1 MIDDIAER
9 GVRMEHEMELV
20 QLLNAQLK
28 CRPQMQAQDF
38 YKLLYQREFGCGHL
52 APALETAVAYLR
64 EEAAQAAGLKG
75 AGQLAECAN
84 NDSGLKSACQ
94 IVKRMNSDTGSEHT
108 CRFAEIADSDAGPGN
123 TCRLAEIADCDT
135 RPGTVEPLGNGL
147 CRVYLDG
154 AWDKET
160 LRLFARIFCASARTH
175 TGDNARFAAALRLL
189 IRWADGMLPGTE
201 LSALRQ
207 MLSTADADANG
218 FSAVHH
224 SEAYRAAYAPH
235 YRVVRQCYIDAWPA
249 LLTAQRT
256 MEQAASAAPALLA
269 IDGRCGSGKSTL
281 AAHIAEVFECP
292 VFHLDDFFLPP
303 ALRTEERLSQP
314 GENVH
319 HERFLEEILQPFLAG
334 HTVRFCPFDCSVGA
348 LGDTVEVSPAP
359 FAVAEGSY
367 ALHPA
372 LRGAYAASV
381 FVTCTPEVQRARIA
395 ARSGEAA
402 LRVFE
407 AKWIPLEEAYFAA
420 YDIPAFADHILD
432 TSHASEQRGEPE
444 KHLPESDIK
453 NKTDP

>member
-1 MIDDIAER
+1 
-9 GVRMEHEMELV
+9 MEQGWEQELT
-20 QLLNAQLK
+20 QLLNAQLLR
-28 CRPQMQAQDF
+28 RPLMQAQDF

-52 APALETAVAYLR
+52 APAPETAAAYLE
-64 EEAAQAAGLKG
+64 EEAVQAAGPGSVCPLAKAADSDTG
-75 AGQLAECAN
+75 PGNTRRIAGHT
-84 NDSGLKSACQ
+84 
-94 IVKRMNSDTGSEHT
+94 NSDTGPAHT
-108 CRFAEIADSDAGPGN
+108 HLLAAATDSNA
-123 TCRLAEIADCDT
+123 L
-135 RPGTVEPLGNGL
+135 PGTVEPLGNRL

-154 AWDKET
+154 AWSKEA
-160 LRLFARIFCASARTH
+160 LRLLGRIFCASARTH
-175 TGDNARFAAALRLL
+175 TGDSTRFAASLRLL

-201 LSALRQ
+201 LSALRH
-207 MLSTADADANG
+207 MPDIADAGANG
-218 FSAVHH
+218 FPSVHH

-249 LLTAQRT
+249 LLLAQRT
-256 MEQAASAAPALLA
+256 MEQAAPAAPALLA

-281 AAHIAEVFECP
+281 AAHLAEVLECP

-319 HERFLEEILQPFLAG
+319 HERFLEEIVQPFLAG
-334 HTVRFCPFDCSVGA
+334 HTVRFCPFDCSA
-348 LGDTVEVSPAP
+348 CAPGDAVEVSPAP

-381 FVTCTPEVQRARIA
+381 FVTCAPEVQKKRIT
-395 ARSGEAA
+395 ARSGQDS

-420 YDIPAFADHILD
+420 YHIPSIADCVVD
-432 TSHASEQRGEPE
+432 TSHAANTADHNTTE
-444 KHLPESDIK
+444 
-453 NKTDP
+453 